1 MSQTIGRKYPR
12 KYARGDTECICFD
25 CGVHWHRSDLRRGGD
40 GQLHCPDEGSG
51 MDQVEAAESDA
62 QAIADRMDRRGQ
74 SEAGNCSSTIDL
86 AVQPPITV
94 FI

>member
-1 MSQTIGRKYPR
+1 
-12 KYARGDTECICFD
+12 
-25 CGVHWHRSDLRRGGD
+25 
-40 GQLHCPDEGSG
+40 LHCPDEGSG